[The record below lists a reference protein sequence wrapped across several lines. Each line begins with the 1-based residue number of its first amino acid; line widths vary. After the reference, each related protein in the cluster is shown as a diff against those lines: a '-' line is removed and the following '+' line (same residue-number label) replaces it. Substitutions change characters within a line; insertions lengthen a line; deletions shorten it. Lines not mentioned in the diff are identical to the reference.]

1 MSFSEA
7 VSGMPGVVLER
18 GQLGE
23 LQVLKDGRK
32 LGWMHEHGGRW
43 YAFTPVDGVTGQSL
57 GVFTKIE
64 AVQTILAAAPP
75 G

>member
-32 LGWMHEHGGRW
+32 LGWMHEHDGRW
-43 YAFTPVDGVTGQSL
+43 YAFKPVDGVTGQSL

-64 AVQTILAAAPP
+64 AVRTILAAAPP